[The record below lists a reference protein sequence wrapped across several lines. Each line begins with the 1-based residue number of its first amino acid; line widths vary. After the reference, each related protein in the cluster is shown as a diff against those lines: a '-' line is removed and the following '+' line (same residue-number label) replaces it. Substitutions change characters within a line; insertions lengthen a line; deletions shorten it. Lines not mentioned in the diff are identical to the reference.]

1 LLEEETD
8 CHRDFIGHIGGDDF
22 LVIFRSDD
30 WQRRCTEILRRFD
43 EEVIAFYDQK
53 DLEQGGIWSEARDGS
68 RKFFPLISLSIGA
81 VHSGNGAFTSC
92 HAISSA
98 AVEMK
103 HQAKKVSG
111 SHLFVDRRQHA
122 FSAENEVFQDGVS
135 RPATDEPAESP
146 SFSGVPFDFPID
158 GP

>member
-1 LLEEETD
+1 
-8 CHRDFIGHIGGDDF
+8 
-22 LVIFRSDD
+22 VIFRSDD
-30 WQRRCTEILRRFD
+30 WQRRCAEILRRFD
-43 EEVIAFYDQK
+43 EEVIAFYDRK

-81 VHSGNGAFTSC
+81 VHSSNGAFTSC

-111 SHLFVDRRQHA
+111 SHLFVDRRQHTLCA
-122 FSAENEVFQDGVS
+122 ANGVFQDALF
-135 RPATDEPAESP
+135 RPATDDPAGCP
-146 SFSGVPFDFPID
+146 SFSSVLHFPID
-158 GP
+158 GQ